1 MLSYIWAG
9 MLIVS
14 YIFAILNNNV
24 AYVTEAA
31 LDGAGSAVTMA
42 ISLLGIMCFWSGLME
57 IAKRSGLT
65 EKLSHLLAPLI
76 HLLFPELSPKGAA
89 FSSIVLNMIANLLGL
104 SNAATPLG
112 LKAMTE
118 LYKENKS
125 IKTASDAMCMF
136 VVINTASITLIP
148 STVIALRSAAGSSS
162 PFEIILPT
170 WVSSIIALT
179 VGVIFAKLFS
189 KRS

>member
-14 YIFAILNNNV
+14 YLFAIFNNNV
-24 AYVTEAA
+24 ALVTEAA
-31 LDGAGSAVTMA
+31 LDGAGNAVTMT

-65 EKLSHLLAPLI
+65 EKISRLLAPLI

-89 FSSIVLNMIANLLGL
+89 FSSIVMNMIANLLGL

-118 LYKENKS
+118 LENENKS
-125 IKTASDAMCMF
+125 VKRASDAMCMF

-170 WVSSIIALT
+170 WISSIFALA
-179 VGVIFAKLFS
+179 VGVTFAKLFS
-189 KRS
+189 KRG